1 ALGDT
6 LVVPGDDTLGGTGV
20 PLPVAAAQRDLQSAE
35 QTLALERRGIWSG
48 LALQAGI
55 ENHDPTGAESGI
67 LPTFG
72 LSLPLPFFNQGQG
85 AIGVAAADRD
95 RAKVELL
102 AAQRESAALSARARR
117 DLTAAR
123 ARVARDREL
132 VATADRVARL
142 SLRAYAEGAY
152 PLTTVL
158 EAQRNAR
165 DSLVEL
171 IDDLVAANTAAAAL
185 RLYAGTTIP

>member
-1 ALGDT
+1 
-6 LVVPGDDTLGGTGV
+6 
-20 PLPVAAAQRDLQSAE
+20 
-35 QTLALERRGIWSG
+35 
-48 LALQAGI
+48 
-55 ENHDPTGAESGI
+55 
-67 LPTFG
+67 
-72 LSLPLPFFNQGQG
+72 
-85 AIGVAAADRD
+85 
-95 RAKVELL
+95 
-102 AAQRESAALSARARR
+102 
-117 DLTAAR
+117 
-123 ARVARDREL
+123 